1 MIFEYDK
8 TDKYRDYYELLEVL
22 IEDWENE
29 IVEFKEARGNYSED
43 KIGQYFSA
51 ISNEANLKNC
61 QYGWLIFGVSEN
73 KVKHPV
79 GTNFKEGNASLLEK
93 FKYEISKNITDGMTF
108 IDVIE
113 IHPVYNGKQC
123 RVLMFKIPAAT
134 VGMPT
139 AFKNK
144 YYARSGDS
152 LVSLQQ
158 YKIDQIR
165 SQERRDWSKQVVDRA
180 TIDCLDKD
188 AIKLARQKYKEKMNR
203 PHISEETDAMT
214 DEEFLTKIKLM
225 RDGKVTNAAMVL
237 LGSQDFD
244 DLFEYAPS
252 IMWRLYSSRNDIL
265 DYEIYNVPFI
275 SCIDRV
281 FEKIRNLTYRYMP
294 NQLSLF
300 PMETQQYDTWLLRE
314 LLHNCIAHSNYQLGG
329 RIYLNE
335 FEDRII
341 ITNPGDFLPEKITT
355 VLQSTYNPP
364 FYRNQLLADAMVKF
378 HMIDTATSGIKKVF
392 RIQKEKFFP
401 MPDYNLTS
409 SSQTEVTVYGKILDD
424 KFMYILYN
432 HPDLD
437 IETVFQLDQI
447 QKGNVKNISKEKI
460 AYLRKKKLVEGRAQS
475 LFLSAQISKTIE
487 QEAQYVKNKAFNDQ
501 YYKDL
506 IIKYLEE
513 YQKAQKKDFRELLWD
528 KLPDILDDDQKNH
541 KLSNLLTSMKKNDII
556 TTDSSNQQ
564 KSYWVLKK

>member
-447 QKGNVKNISKEKI
+447 QKGNVKNISKEEI